1 MWQLLAALWR
11 RDYAEVGSSLASP
24 DFSPHSRPLL
34 DAVAAQHRK
43 ETLELLSVAYTTIS
57 LTDAA
62 EALALSP
69 AQTLEVVTA
78 AGWRPLE
85 GEGDWLAV
93 ARPAQAPETGDAL
106 TIEELQAFLAS
117 RAG

>member
-57 LTDAA
+57 LTDALRMPRL
-62 EALALSP
+62 ALASANEPSSP
-69 AQTLEVVTA
+69 LCFTPITSVPPPRPRRA
-78 AGWRPLE
+78 ATWPPR
-85 GEGDWLAV
+85 
-93 ARPAQAPETGDAL
+93 
-106 TIEELQAFLAS
+106 
-117 RAG
+117 